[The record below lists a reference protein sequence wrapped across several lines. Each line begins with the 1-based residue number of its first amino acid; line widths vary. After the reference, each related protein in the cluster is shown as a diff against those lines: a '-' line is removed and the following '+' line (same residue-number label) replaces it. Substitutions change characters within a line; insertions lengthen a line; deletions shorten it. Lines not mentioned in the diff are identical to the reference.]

1 MIYLFF
7 LKLTLVILVMSNIVL
22 TIGKV
27 LTLRQVI
34 LTTVL
39 VLVLSLL
46 LSIMD
51 YAILQ
56 MTIESL
62 TKPLRQQI

>member
-1 MIYLFF
+1 MMYLFF

-22 TIGKV
+22 AIGKV